1 MKKLDNYAKTI
12 QNMHMITHVEYLKK
26 LNSFKEKELIKVIT
40 GLRRSGKSVLMD
52 QFIDYIKENGVKDD
66 QIVKIDFEEKENEEL
81 LDKDKLYEYIIKRIK
96 NNNTKY
102 TYLFLDEIQKVK
114 DFQVIIDSLY
124 VKKNIDIYITGS
136 NADLL
141 SSELVTL
148 LTGRYVE
155 IKMLPLSYKEYIDD
169 KNDSIELFNEYLN
182 NGGLPYLLNLDTNE
196 MKYVYIMGLYNTIL
210 NNDIMKRHN
219 DVDITTFENILSFI
233 IDNTSNIVSPNSIAN
248 TLNSNGKKMSYNT
261 VEKYIRFMKECY
273 LIYECNRYNILGKQ
287 NLKTLSKY
295 YLVDLGF
302 KKVSSIKNNAN
313 IGYNIENIVYLELLR
328 RGNIVNVG
336 KVNDLEVDF
345 VVKKE
350 DEIEYYQVTTSLYD
364 EKTKEREVNSL
375 KKIRDS
381 YKKTILTLDDYGTGN
396 IDGINVV
403 NLRNWLLR

>member
-1 MKKLDNYAKTI
+1 
-12 QNMHMITHVEYLKK
+12 MHMITRVEYLKK

-52 QFIDYIKENGVKDD
+52 QFIDYLKENGAKDN
-66 QIVKIDFEEKENEEL
+66 QIIKINFEEIENEEF
-81 LDKDKLYEYIIKRIK
+81 LDKDKLYGYIIKRIK
-96 NNNTKY
+96 NNKAEF

-141 SSELVTL
+141 SSEIATL

-155 IKMLPLSYKEYIDD
+155 INMLPLSYKEYIDD

-248 TLNSNGKKMSYNT
+248 TLNSNGKKVSYNT

-273 LIYECNRYNILGKQ
+273 LIYECNRYNVLGKQ

-295 YLVDLGF
+295 YLVDLGL
-302 KKVSSIKNNAN
+302 KKVSTMKSNTN

-328 RGNIVNVG
+328 RGHVVNVG
-336 KVNDLEVDF
+336 KLNNIEVDF

-403 NLRNWLLR
+403 NLRNWLVE